1 MNLEI
6 EVIEDLKLE
15 LMGRKFNQLTVVS
28 WLIAISTLVLFA
40 CSSLRHILFQST
52 AYDLGIFDQAVYLI
66 SQGEPPISSFME
78 YHILG
83 DHAAWIWYPLALL
96 YKIYESVYWLFFL
109 QALALALGALPTW
122 LLGRE
127 AGLPSNQA
135 FAIVFVYLLYPVV
148 FNVNLFDFH
157 PEVMALPALL
167 AAVWFAR
174 QAKIAWFAIS
184 IIFILGCKAVLS
196 LTIAGMGVWLIFFEK
211 RRLCGA
217 IALGTGIAWFLISSQ
232 VIIPLFSGKEAASVG
247 RYSYLGNSILE
258 IAQNLILKPGIVL
271 EKIFSVENLF
281 YLILLLLPVIW
292 GLSFAGITPLVG
304 AIPCV
309 ALNLLADYQPQK
321 DLVNQYSLPALP
333 FLLLTVIAT
342 LAAGKG
348 LLKKP
353 RKIILWSFIVFL
365 ALAKYGYFLS
375 IYLDTLDTWKATREA
390 VSQVQTKG
398 GVLTTTTIAPHLA
411 HRKLIE
417 LTNADLPL
425 TDVTKYDYILLNLRH
440 PGWLSNPDFVTS
452 LISQLK
458 GNQKFN
464 LQYLHDDVYLFVKLY

>member
-1 MNLEI
+1 
-6 EVIEDLKLE
+6 
-15 LMGRKFNQLTVVS
+15 MGRKFNQLTVVS

-40 CSSLRHILFQST
+40 CSSLRHILFEST
-52 AYDLGIFDQAVYLI
+52 AFDLGIFDQAVYLI
-66 SQGEPPISSFME
+66 SRGEPPISSFLNF
-78 YHILG
+78 HILG
-83 DHAAWIWYPLALL
+83 DHATWIWYPLALL

-135 FAIVFVYLLYPVV
+135 FAILFVYLLYPVV

-174 QAKIAWFAIS
+174 QAKIAWFSIS
-184 IIFILGCKAVLS
+184 IIFIIGCKAVLS

-232 VIIPLFSGKEAASVG
+232 VIIPYFRGQELSYIG

-348 LLKKP
+348 WLKKP

-365 ALAKYGYFLS
+365 ALAKYGYFWS

-390 VSQVQTKG
+390 VSQVQTEG
-398 GVLTTTTIAPHLA
+398 GVLTTATIAPHLA

-440 PGWLSNPDFVTS
+440 PGWLSNLDFVTG

-458 GNQKFN
+458 DNQKFN
-464 LQYLHDDVYLFVKLY
+464 LQYQRDDVFLFIKRF